1 MEEKTYPHAERM
13 RVLTHEEMQCI
24 SGGAGLIDYVLK
36 LVGAGLSYCYH
47 MGVQEGR
54 RMRAQL

>member
-1 MEEKTYPHAERM
+1 MEEKKRPHAEGIRM
-13 RVLTHEEMQCI
+13 LTHEEMQKI
-24 SGGAGLIDYVLK
+24 NGGGLLDYVLK
-36 LVGAGLSYCYH
+36 IVGAGLSYCYH